1 MAEII
6 LELEDIKKRFGDT
19 EVLKGISLWIEKGE
33 FITFLGASGCG
44 KTTTLRI
51 IAGLEDPDEG
61 RVRLNGQDVT
71 GREPNERDVNTV
83 FQNYALFPHM
93 DVYANVAYGLR
104 LKKVPK
110 KEIAERVKAMLEMVQ
125 LSGYEKRMP
134 SELSGGQK
142 QRVAIARA
150 VINDPQVL
158 LLDEP
163 LGALDLQLRRQMQVE
178 LKRIQ
183 KRLGI
188 TFIYITHDQEE
199 ALNMSDRIVVMQ
211 EGRFEQIGTP
221 DAVYYHPRT
230 SYVARFVGTANI
242 VTGKL
247 LKVED
252 GVAQILVADETV
264 QAGAAPG
271 SVAGTAPGSA
281 AGAAPGSVAGT
292 APGSAAGAAPGSMA
306 GAAPGSVARGG
317 KVLATVTEEQ
327 APYLSPGQLV
337 TVAVRSENLLLDR
350 EPGEGLRLS
359 VIEKNF
365 AGGMLRISLDGG
377 GLGELTAS
385 RQGFDTAF
393 KPGDMLTVSWEAGN
407 GVIVDL
413 DEKDQGP

>member
-1 MAEII
+1 MAEMI
-6 LELEDIKKRFGDT
+6 LELDGIKKSFGET
-19 EVLKGISLWIEKGE
+19 HVLKGICLSIKKGE

-51 IAGLEDPDEG
+51 IAGLESPDEG
-61 RVRLNGQDVT
+61 CVRLNGKDVT
-71 GREPNERDVNTV
+71 ALEPNRRNVNTV

-93 DVYANVAYGLR
+93 DVFANIAYGLK
-104 LKKVPK
+104 LKRIPK
-110 KEIAERVKAMLEMVQ
+110 KEIAQRVQEMLELVQ

-134 SELSGGQK
+134 SELSGGQR

-150 VINDPQVL
+150 VINNPQVL

-211 EGRFEQIGTP
+211 NGQFEQIGTP
-221 DAVYYHPRT
+221 NQVYYHPKT

-242 VTGKL
+242 ITGRL
-247 LKVED
+247 DAVNN
-252 GVAQILVADETV
+252 GIARILVEEEGRTPGRV
-264 QAGAAPG
+264 QAI
-271 SVAGTAPGSA
+271 V
-281 AGAAPGSVAGT
+281 
-292 APGSAAGAAPGSMA
+292 
-306 GAAPGSVARGG
+306 
-317 KVLATVTEEQ
+317 
-327 APYLSPGQLV
+327 PGQIAPLISAGQQV
-337 TVAVRSENLLLDR
+337 TVAVRSENLRLSK
-350 EPGEGLRLS
+350 EAGEGLTLP

-377 GLGELTAS
+377 SQGELVCS
-385 RQGFDTAF
+385 RQGLDASFA
-393 KPGDMLTVSWEAGN
+393 PGDTVIADWAPEHGMLVDIPGYFDAEPEQN
-407 GVIVDL
+407 GGSDA
-413 DEKDQGP
+413 

>member
-1 MAEII
+1 MEENI
-6 LELEDIKKRFGDT
+6 LELEGIKKSFGET
-19 EVLKGISLWIEKGE
+19 QVLKGISLSIKQGE

-51 IAGLEDPDEG
+51 IAGLESPDEG
-61 RVRLNGQDVT
+61 CVRLNGKDVT
-71 GREPNERDVNTV
+71 ALEPNKRSVNTV
-83 FQNYALFPHM
+83 FQSYALFPHM
-93 DVYANVAYGLR
+93 DVFSNVAYGLK

-110 KEIAERVKAMLEMVQ
+110 KEIAQRVREMLDLVQ

-150 VINDPQVL
+150 VVNNPQVL

-199 ALNMSDRIVVMQ
+199 ALNMSDRIVVMDK
-211 EGRFEQIGTP
+211 GRFEQVGTP
-221 DAVYYHPRT
+221 NEVYYHPRT

-242 VTGKL
+242 ITGKL
-247 LKVED
+247 VKVWENIAYIDAFVED
-252 GVAQILVADETV
+252 GSSPWAKPLQTEVCA
-264 QAGAAPG
+264 
-271 SVAGTAPGSA
+271 
-281 AGAAPGSVAGT
+281 
-292 APGSAAGAAPGSMA
+292 
-306 GAAPGSVARGG
+306 
-317 KVLATVTEEQ
+317 VLSGEQ
-327 APYLSPGQLV
+327 EKLLKPGQRV
-337 TVAVRSENLLLDR
+337 TIAVRSENLYLQP
-350 EPGEGLRLS
+350 EMGPGLRLP

-377 GLGELTAS
+377 RLGELVAS
-385 RQGFDTAF
+385 RQGMDSLLTA
-393 KPGDMLTVSWEAGN
+393 GDMVTASWAPEHGILVDVYGGRDGKLEDGN
-407 GVIVDL
+407 G
-413 DEKDQGP
+413 

>member
-71 GREPNERDVNTV
+71 GREPNERNVNTV

-134 SELSGGQK
+134 SELSGGQR

-271 SVAGTAPGSA
+271 S
-281 AGAAPGSVAGT
+281 
-292 APGSAAGAAPGSMA
+292 MA